1 MFSSKSVECGLQY
14 RKYLY
19 ILGAMAVLGLIGS
32 YWYLNYFLDEIGIDS
47 EKAIALTRDV
57 GQRGVQAI
65 TELPGT
71 PVQSA
76 PAFMGAQAQQ
86 AGLVWPQPLFQNP
99 IASPTDPESFPTVV
113 RSILPSVVNVST
125 QNRSTT
131 LPNTMP
137 MSAPVSSQPNGAQV
151 VQPANVVTPIGP
163 DGLKFASPFSGV
175 AMESIGSGVI
185 VSADGYIVSNFHVV
199 ENSQNVF
206 VTVFGPYGM
215 QRYPADV
222 VRLDPTRDLVLLKIN
237 VPIPLQPAPLG
248 NSDLLL
254 VGDPVITV
262 GCPFGLDQT
271 VSKGIISGAR
281 KAVTIEGTIHKDL
294 IQTDAAINQGNS
306 GGPLVSRYG
315 YVIGINTAIY
325 SPTQAFSGV
334 GFAVPVNSVK
344 EFIAEV
350 ISIPE
355 VTPAMTQPGW
365 LGQGRPV
372 AATTRPGPPPIP
384 VNAVAPHGDR
394 GTCENC
400 HVILR
405 SGQPINQIGNTGVPG
420 GANGINISLNPQQ
433 PGNPTGSGGVN
444 SIGTAQGLSGM
455 ANGADTTNAVAG
467 ANGAG
472 SSNAVGAANPSAPAA
487 NVQSAI
493 LGAEFRPLDD
503 QLVKRFQP
511 PYSTGVFLQSMQP
524 GSLAESGGLQ
534 TGDIIFKIN
543 GRWVR
548 STDELQQRLQEIPIG
563 DKVRFSLAR
572 KRQRMEVV
580 LIMNPQPVN
589 VVPPLSVLDATRG
602 NPMVPPAQA
611 IEPAK
616 TKTKAKAGQ
625 PKPPTEFEWFGM
637 ELQPI
642 QKAAAAK
649 NPALKNK
656 QGALVGE
663 VDPGLQADMAG
674 IRANDIV
681 VAINGNPVG
690 SNADLDK
697 AIKAS
702 ATAKTI
708 LLDVERDGKR
718 MFVTMQ

>member
-32 YWYLNYFLDEIGIDS
+32 YWYLNYFLDEIGFDS
-47 EKAIALTRDV
+47 EKAVALTRDV

-71 PVQSA
+71 PLQTA
-76 PAFMGAQAQQ
+76 PAFTGAQGQQ

-99 IASPTDPESFPTVV
+99 NTTPSDQESFPTVV

-137 MSAPVSSQPNGAQV
+137 MSAPLSQQPNAAQT
-151 VQPANVVTPIGP
+151 VQSANVVTPVGP

-394 GTCENC
+394 GPCENC

-405 SGQPINQIGNTGVPG
+405 SGQPINQTGNTGVPG

-433 PGNPTGSGGVN
+433 PGNPTGSGGMN
-444 SIGTAQGLSGM
+444 PIGPAQ
-455 ANGADTTNAVAG
+455 NAVTG

-472 SSNAVGAANPSAPAA
+472 TTNAVGATNPSAPAA
-487 NVQSAI
+487 SVLSAI

-534 TGDIIFKIN
+534 PGDIIFKIN

-548 STDELQQRLQEIPIG
+548 STDELQQRLQEIRIG
-563 DKVRFSLAR
+563 DKARFSLAR

-580 LIMNPQPVN
+580 LTMNPQPVH
-589 VVPPLSVLDATRG
+589 VAPPLSVLEATQVA
-602 NPMVPPAQA
+602 PMVPAQA
-611 IEPAK
+611 AEPAK
-616 TKTKAKAGQ
+616 TKAKTGQ

-642 QKAAAAK
+642 QKGAAAK
-649 NPALKNK
+649 NPTLKNK

-718 MFVTMQ
+718 MFVTLQ

>member
-1 MFSSKSVECGLQY
+1 M
-14 RKYLY
+14 
-19 ILGAMAVLGLIGS
+19 
-32 YWYLNYFLDEIGIDS
+32 
-47 EKAIALTRDV
+47 
-57 GQRGVQAI
+57 
-65 TELPGT
+65 
-71 PVQSA
+71 
-76 PAFMGAQAQQ
+76 
-86 AGLVWPQPLFQNP
+86 
-99 IASPTDPESFPTVV
+99 
-113 RSILPSVVNVST
+113 
-125 QNRSTT
+125 
-131 LPNTMP
+131 
-137 MSAPVSSQPNGAQV
+137 
-151 VQPANVVTPIGP
+151 
-163 DGLKFASPFSGV
+163 

-222 VRLDPTRDLVLLKIN
+222 IRLDPTRDLVLLKIN

-248 NSDLLL
+248 NSDLLA

-281 KAVTIEGTIHKDL
+281 KAVTIEGTVHKDL

-334 GFAVPVNSVK
+334 GFSVPVNSVK

-350 ISIPE
+350 ISIPD

-365 LGQGRPV
+365 LNQGRAV
-372 AATTRPGPPPIP
+372 AATRTGPPPIP

-394 GTCENC
+394 GVCENC

-405 SGQPINQIGNTGVPG
+405 NGQPVNQPVGNVVAPG
-420 GANGINISLNPQQ
+420 GANGINISLTPQQ
-433 PGNPTGSGGVN
+433 PGNAGSATN
-444 SIGTAQGLSGM
+444 SVGTAGM
-455 ANGADTTNAVAG
+455 PGAMNAPETANAVA
-467 ANGAG
+467 
-472 SSNAVGAANPSAPAA
+472 SANPPGPSAS
-487 NVQSAI
+487 VISVI
-493 LGAEFRPLDD
+493 LGAEFRTLDD
-503 QLVKRFQP
+503 TLVKRFQP
-511 PYSTGVFLQSMQP
+511 PYSTGVFLQGMQP
-524 GSLAESGGLQ
+524 GSLAETGGLQ
-534 TGDIIFKIN
+534 TGDIIFKVN

-548 STDELQQRLQEIPIG
+548 NPDELQRRLQEIPIG
-563 DKVRFSLAR
+563 DKARFSLVR
-572 KRQRMEVV
+572 KRQRMEVM
-580 LIMNPQPVN
+580 LTMNPQPVN
-589 VVPPLSVLDATRG
+589 AAPQATVAE
-602 NPMVPPAQA
+602 PTQAPISPAAQPV
-611 IEPAK
+611 ETTK
-616 TKTKAKAGQ
+616 TKTKTKTGQ

-642 QKAAAAK
+642 QKSAAAK

-656 QGALVGE
+656 QGAVVQE
-663 VDPGLQADMAG
+663 VDPGLQAEMAG

-681 VAINGNPVG
+681 VAINGSPVG
-690 SNADLDK
+690 SNAELDK

-718 MFVTMQ
+718 MFVTLQ

>member
-1 MFSSKSVECGLQY
+1 M
-14 RKYLY
+14 
-19 ILGAMAVLGLIGS
+19 
-32 YWYLNYFLDEIGIDS
+32 
-47 EKAIALTRDV
+47 
-57 GQRGVQAI
+57 
-65 TELPGT
+65 
-71 PVQSA
+71 
-76 PAFMGAQAQQ
+76 
-86 AGLVWPQPLFQNP
+86 
-99 IASPTDPESFPTVV
+99 
-113 RSILPSVVNVST
+113 
-125 QNRSTT
+125 
-131 LPNTMP
+131 
-137 MSAPVSSQPNGAQV
+137 
-151 VQPANVVTPIGP
+151 
-163 DGLKFASPFSGV
+163 
-175 AMESIGSGVI
+175 I

-206 VTVFGPYGM
+206 VTVFGTSGM

-248 NSDLLL
+248 NSDLLA

-334 GFAVPVNSVK
+334 GFSVPVNSVK

-350 ISIPE
+350 ISVPE

-365 LGQGRPV
+365 LGQGRAV
-372 AATTRPGPPPIP
+372 AATRVGPPPIP

-394 GTCENC
+394 GACENC

-405 SGQPINQIGNTGVPG
+405 NGQPVNQTTPNAGGST
-420 GANGINISLNPQQ
+420 GANGINVSLNPQQ
-433 PGNPTGSGGVN
+433 P
-444 SIGTAQGLSGM
+444 
-455 ANGADTTNAVAG
+455 ANGANGAANSVGTANPVAAANSPETTNAVG
-467 ANGAG
+467 
-472 SSNAVGAANPSAPAA
+472 VTNPPGMS
-487 NVQSAI
+487 VSVMSTI
-493 LGAEFRPLDD
+493 LGAEFRSLDD
-503 QLVKRFQP
+503 ALVKRFQP
-511 PYSTGVFLQSMQP
+511 PYSNGVFLQSMQP
-524 GSLAESGGLQ
+524 GSLAETGGLQ
-534 TGDIIFKIN
+534 TGDILFKVN

-548 STDELQQRLQEIPIG
+548 NPDELQQRLQEIPIG
-563 DKVRFSLAR
+563 DKARFSLVR
-572 KRQRMEVV
+572 KRQRMEVT
-580 LIMNPQPVN
+580 LTMNPQPVTVAPQTAIMEPPQAATAN
-589 VVPPLSVLDATRG
+589 V
-602 NPMVPPAQA
+602 PALA
-611 IEPAK
+611 VDPV
-616 TKTKAKAGQ
+616 KTKAKTAP

-642 QKAAAAK
+642 QKSVAAK

-656 QGALVGE
+656 QGALVQE
-663 VDPGLQADMAG
+663 VDPGLQAEMAG

-690 SNADLDK
+690 TNADLDK
-697 AIKAS
+697 AIKGS

-718 MFVTMQ
+718 MFVTLQ

>member
-1 MFSSKSVECGLQY
+1 
-14 RKYLY
+14 
-19 ILGAMAVLGLIGS
+19 MALLGLIGS

-47 EKAIALTRDV
+47 EKAIALTRDM
-57 GQRGVQAI
+57 GRKGVHAI
-65 TELPGT
+65 TDLPGT

-76 PAFMGAQAQQ
+76 QAVMAQGQ
-86 AGLVWPQPLFQNP
+86 AAGMVWPQSLFQNP
-99 IASPTDPESFPTVV
+99 APLPTDQESFSTVV

-125 QNRSTT
+125 QNRSLTM
-131 LPNTMP
+131 PNTMP
-137 MSAPVSSQPNGAQV
+137 MSTPAVPPQPNAA
-151 VQPANVVTPIGP
+151 QPANMAAPAGT

-222 VRLDPTRDLVLLKIN
+222 IRLDPTRDLVLLKIN

-248 NSDLLL
+248 NSDLLA
-254 VGDPVITV
+254 VGEPVITV

-334 GFAVPVNSVK
+334 GFSVPVNSVK
-344 EFIAEV
+344 EFVAEV

-365 LGQGRPV
+365 LTQTQGRQV
-372 AATTRPGPPPIP
+372 AATRTGPPAIP
-384 VNAVAPHGDR
+384 LNAVAPHGDR
-394 GTCENC
+394 GACENC

-405 SGQPINQIGNTGVPG
+405 NGQPINQTVGNGAAAPG
-420 GANGINISLNPQQ
+420 GANGINVSLNPQK
-433 PGNPTGSGGVN
+433 PGTVGSGAANSVGITGTVPGAANPPGATGVPE
-444 SIGTAQGLSGM
+444 
-455 ANGADTTNAVAG
+455 TTNAV
-467 ANGAG
+467 G
-472 SSNAVGAANPSAPAA
+472 SANPPAPSAS
-487 NVQSAI
+487 VVSMI
-493 LGAEFRPLDD
+493 LGAEFRTLDD
-503 QLVKRFQP
+503 TLVKRFQP

-524 GSLAESGGLQ
+524 GSLAETGGLQ
-534 TGDIIFKIN
+534 NGDILFKVN

-548 STDELQQRLQEIPIG
+548 NPDELQQRLQEIPLG
-563 DKVRFSLAR
+563 DKARFSLVR
-572 KRQRMEVV
+572 KRQRMEVI
-580 LIMNPQPVN
+580 LTMNPQPVN
-589 VVPPLSVLDATRG
+589 VVPQA
-602 NPMVPPAQA
+602 MVVDPAQA
-611 IEPAK
+611 PVTSAAQPIDTAKGAPK
-616 TKTKAKAGQ
+616 TKTKTKAGQ

-642 QKAAAAK
+642 QKNAAAK

-656 QGALVGE
+656 QGAVVQE
-663 VDPGLQADMAG
+663 VDPGLQAEMAG
-674 IRANDIV
+674 MRANDIV
-681 VAINGNPVG
+681 VAINGSPVG
-690 SNADLDK
+690 SNAELDQ
-697 AIKAS
+697 AIKAN

-718 MFVTMQ
+718 MFVTLQ

>member
-1 MFSSKSVECGLQY
+1 
-14 RKYLY
+14 
-19 ILGAMAVLGLIGS
+19 MAVLGLIGS

-47 EKAIALTRDV
+47 EKAIALTRGV

-65 TELPGT
+65 AELPGT

-76 PAFMGAQAQQ
+76 PAFLGAQGQQ

-99 IASPTDPESFPTVV
+99 APSPADQESFSTVV

-125 QNRSTT
+125 QNRSLTM
-131 LPNTMP
+131 PNTMP
-137 MSAPVSSQPNGAQV
+137 MSTPAAAQPNAA
-151 VQPANVVTPIGP
+151 QPANVATQTGP

-206 VTVFGPYGM
+206 VTVFGSFGM

-222 VRLDPTRDLVLLKIN
+222 VRLDPSRDLVLLKIN

-248 NSDLLL
+248 NSDLLA

-271 VSKGIISGAR
+271 VSKGIVSGAR

-294 IQTDAAINQGNS
+294 LQTDAAINQGNS

-315 YVIGINTAIY
+315 YVVGINTAIY

-350 ISIPE
+350 LSIPE

-365 LGQGRPV
+365 LGQGRTV
-372 AATTRPGPPPIP
+372 AATTRVGPPPIP

-394 GTCENC
+394 GACENC

-405 SGQPINQIGNTGVPG
+405 SGQPVNQPIGSQTAPG
-420 GANGINISLNPQQ
+420 GANGVNISLNAPQSAA
-433 PGNPTGSGGVN
+433 PGAGAIGGGV
-444 SIGTAQGLSGM
+444 
-455 ANGADTTNAVAG
+455 GANAVG
-467 ANGAG
+467 ANGMSAG
-472 SSNAVGAANPSAPAA
+472 NPATAPGTSNAVGSANGSAQTVA
-487 NVQSAI
+487 VQSPI

-503 QLVKRFQP
+503 TLIKRFQP

-524 GSLAESGGLQ
+524 DSLAETGGLQ
-534 TGDIIFKIN
+534 TGDIVFKIN

-548 STDELQQRLQEIPIG
+548 NSDELQQRLQEIPTG
-563 DKVRFSLAR
+563 DKARFSLVR
-572 KRQRMEVV
+572 KRQRMDVT
-580 LIMNPQPVN
+580 LTMNPQPVN
-589 VVPPLSVLDATRG
+589 VAPAIAPAAE
-602 NPMVPPAQA
+602 PMPQPVAPGLPPAD
-611 IEPAK
+611 PAK
-616 TKTKAKAGQ
+616 NKAKTNAKTGQ

-642 QKAAAAK
+642 QKAAVTK
-649 NPALKNK
+649 NPSLKNK
-656 QGALVGE
+656 QGALVQE
-663 VDPGLQADMAG
+663 VDPGLQAEMAG

-708 LLDVERDGKR
+708 LLDVERNGKR
-718 MFVTMQ
+718 MFVTLQ